1 MAVFASIFL
10 RTPVRTNSLI
20 HKYCSHVLGFAD
32 ARIIYYS
39 LELALAQSGSQ
50 TQNVPEPD
58 PTARA
63 LLREC
68 QDRETILNGTGLCLQ
83 ELAPRLGKQYRA
95 KNVWTTMSA
104 PGEPNPASVRFRPLI
119 ALRARKDVPKTWLQF
134 DFPLIGNSGSSNC
147 LGPLLGLIGTFS
159 AKRHFEHLRYAF
171 IHFHSPD
178 DNSLPRLQARK
189 EMVLGT

>member
-20 HKYCSHVLGFAD
+20 HKHCSHVLGFAD
-32 ARIIYYS
+32 ARIIYYL

-63 LLREC
+63 LLRMPTPGE
-68 QDRETILNGTGLCLQ
+68 ILNGMGLCLQ

-95 KNVWTTMSA
+95 KNVWTTMRA

-134 DFPLIGNSGSSNC
+134 DFPLVGNSGSSNC
-147 LGPLLGLIGTFS
+147 LGPLMML
-159 AKRHFEHLRYAF
+159 
-171 IHFHSPD
+171 
-178 DNSLPRLQARK
+178 
-189 EMVLGT
+189 